1 LVSGLVL
8 MEVII
13 FIGIQATGK
22 STFYMKRFFKTHIRI
37 NLDMLKTRHREKELF
52 LKCLELKQPLVVD
65 NTNATRK
72 DRQRYIP
79 HAKEYGFKIT
89 GYYFRSKLAD
99 ALNRNEKRKQAEVI
113 PEAGIRVTFSKLE
126 LPSFDEGFDQL
137 SYVYLDGNN
146 NYAVEG
152 WKDE

>member
-1 LVSGLVL
+1 
-8 MEVII
+8 
-13 FIGIQATGK
+13 
-22 STFYMKRFFKTHIRI
+22 MKRFFKTHIRI

-65 NTNATRK
+65 NTNSTRK

-79 HAKEYGFKIT
+79 NAKAYGFKIT

-113 PEAGIRVTFSKLE
+113 PEAGIRATFSKLE

-137 SYVYLDGNN
+137 FYVYLDGNN

>member
-1 LVSGLVL
+1 MVL
-8 MEVII
+8 MEAVI

-72 DRQRYIP
+72 DRQRYMP
-79 HAKEYGFKIT
+79 YAKEYGFKIT

-113 PEAGIRVTFSKLE
+113 PEAGIRATFSKLE

-137 SYVYLDGNN
+137 FYVYLDGNN

-152 WKDE
+152 WKDG